1 MMEDY
6 VSENQTSEDV
16 STFQALVKK
25 FKNQQKL
32 AQIGGAMSPPAKP
45 KMLPSIN
52 KNN

>member
-16 STFQALVKK
+16 STFEALVKK

-32 AQIGGAMSPPAKP
+32 TQIGAT
-45 KMLPSIN
+45 
-52 KNN
+52 

>member
-16 STFQALVKK
+16 STFEALVKK

-32 AQIGGAMSPPAKP
+32 TQIGGAMSPRVK
-45 KMLPSIN
+45 
-52 KNN
+52 